1 MIALE
6 ILYAK
11 KEKNIDRT
19 IKDRAIKD
27 IWKLFKKKV
36 FGNFLKKKRAKRKRK
51 IRKKITGRL
60 IQDKTIR
67 DIRKR
72 FEQKNDYYHLK
83 S

>member
-19 IKDRAIKD
+19 IKGRAIRD